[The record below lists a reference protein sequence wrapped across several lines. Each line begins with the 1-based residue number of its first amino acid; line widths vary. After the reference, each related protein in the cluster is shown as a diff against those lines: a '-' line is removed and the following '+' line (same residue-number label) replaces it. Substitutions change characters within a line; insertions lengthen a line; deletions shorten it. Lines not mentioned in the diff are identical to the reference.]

1 MRMSINKA
9 SRGVAIVFALV
20 LVACFGNKPAPKSTT
35 TTRTQTVTERN
46 TGQSTTSDV
55 VETRTEQ
62 ADGTQDVVRSET
74 IKQSKPPANP

>member
-1 MRMSINKA
+1 MLANKA

-20 LVACFGNKPAPKSTT
+20 LVACFGTKAPPPKSTT
-35 TTRTQTVTERN
+35 TTRTQTVTERD
-46 TGQSTTSDV
+46 TGQNTTTDV

-74 IKQSKPPANP
+74 TKQSKPPANP